1 MRLSWAAAAA
11 SFLPARAHV
20 HANRS
25 GVVTGVHIAV
35 GVLAIALSAAA
46 GLFGIWCWWRKLR
59 SAWFWR
65 LLRAAQ
71 AVIVLQAVLGGV
83 LILTGSKP
91 PSLHV
96 IYGLLPILVSFLAEQ
111 LRIASAQMVLDSHG
125 FGSPQ
130 EVGELPADEQQ
141 KIVVTI
147 LQRELGVMTLA
158 ALIIVV
164 LLARAAG
171 TA

>member
-1 MRLSWAAAAA
+1 
-11 SFLPARAHV
+11 
-20 HANRS
+20 
-25 GVVTGVHIAV
+25 
-35 GVLAIALSAAA
+35 
-46 GLFGIWCWWRKLR
+46 
-59 SAWFWR
+59 
-65 LLRAAQ
+65 LRAAQ
-71 AVIVLQAVLGGV
+71 AVIVLQALLGGV

-130 EVGELPADEQQ
+130 EVGELPEDEQQ
-141 KIVVTI
+141 TVVVAI

-158 ALIIVV
+158 ALVIVV
-164 LLARAAG
+164 LLVRAAG